1 MVRPGMFANAP
12 APVAPV
18 PDRLLFVP
26 LLVNHQVNDAADFIY
41 DQVDP
46 DANLIFGAVVDPT
59 MQQDVSITLIA
70 TGIGGEG
77 AQGGSSSTARDAPT
91 TVTRQQAPRY
101 VEQEAAAP
109 PRGMDAGGNGAGR
122 AQQPQVV
129 VQRPTPATPKV
140 RTDVPTGGVQI
151 PDFLRRMG
159 KK

>member
-1 MVRPGMFANAP
+1 
-12 APVAPV
+12 
-18 PDRLLFVP
+18 
-26 LLVNHQVNDAADFIY
+26 
-41 DQVDP
+41 
-46 DANLIFGAVVDPT
+46 

-70 TGIGGEG
+70 TGIGGDA
-77 AQGGSSSTARDAPT
+77 AQGSSSAAASSAASQAAP
-91 TVTRQQAPRY
+91 TRQQAPRY

-109 PRGMDAGGNGAGR
+109 TRGMGRGDNMGDTNGQGGRG
-122 AQQPQVV
+122 QPQVV